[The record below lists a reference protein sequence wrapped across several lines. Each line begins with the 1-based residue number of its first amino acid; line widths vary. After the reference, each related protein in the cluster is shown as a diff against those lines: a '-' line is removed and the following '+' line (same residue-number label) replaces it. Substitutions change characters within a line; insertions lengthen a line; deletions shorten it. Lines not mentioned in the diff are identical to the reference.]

1 VVFTSVA
8 FCEPFALDPENP
20 GIELQ
25 LVHFQAVWDTGATG
39 TAITKK
45 VADEIGLTPSGQVN
59 VHTAPGQ
66 AIQNTYLVHVALPMG
81 ILIPNITVTESI
93 LSECDA
99 LIGMDII
106 SLGDFSITNED
117 RNTIMSFRIP
127 SMASHDYVIESN
139 RYNKIMER
147 KLNPRAP
154 MANDKSKKQRR
165 SR

>member
-1 VVFTSVA
+1 
-8 FCEPFALDPENP
+8 
-20 GIELQ
+20 
-25 LVHFQAVWDTGATG
+25 
-39 TAITKK
+39 
-45 VADEIGLTPSGQVN
+45 VN
-59 VHTAPGQ
+59 VHTASGQ

-106 SLGDFSITNED
+106 SLGDFSITNKD

-154 MANDKSKKQRR
+154 MANDKSKKKRR